1 MFIDKRKA
9 AGADDC
15 PVKFPRRL
23 AGKRPAVPAQ
33 FFAGRIGTDPVKH
46 PGLVGRIE
54 DVDEAIAIVVDP
66 VVAQLDGHQGYR
78 PRLARSRR
86 ARPRGSALRWSLPY
100 LLAGIA
106 NVMYGNVIS
115 LPAITGVGTAKDTAG
130 IVLRY
135 ATTARASS
143 LDSRA

>member
-1 MFIDKRKA
+1 MLASGTPAESTQHVQA
-9 AGADDC
+9 ATS
-15 PVKFPRRL
+15 RR
-23 AGKRPAVPAQ
+23 AR
-33 FFAGRIGTDPVKH
+33 
-46 PGLVGRIE
+46 
-54 DVDEAIAIVVDP
+54 
-66 VVAQLDGHQGYR
+66 QLDGHQGYR

-115 LPAITGVGTAKDTAG
+115 LPAITGVGAAKDTAG